1 MDMTLPPPVNRWLE
15 RLDAPA
21 EPFTTAVIEG
31 SARFRREGKGFW
43 LPIEAVMWHELGRH
57 HVVDLRVGIGPVTF
71 VRGLDGYV
79 DGSGFSRISHTLDIG
94 PEVDQASLLFM
105 WSEAILFPAAWADHE
120 DVDWAPLD
128 DDTAAVTFTAPD
140 APVPAEV
147 AFDPDSGM
155 PVRFSAA
162 RFKGVGA
169 AKVEWI
175 VDYGPWQPTEDGAL
189 LPSSATVTWAD
200 EPGPWFRMQLRRANP
215 GADVSAALARGRR
228 LQAEIAADPTRR
240 APGPTHRSSGPKR
253 GA

>member
-1 MDMTLPPPVNRWLE
+1 MSTFLPSPVERWLE

-21 EPFTTAVIEG
+21 TAFTTAVIEG
-31 SARFRREGKGFW
+31 SCRFRREGKGFW

-105 WSEAILFPAAWADHE
+105 WSEAILFPACWADRE
-120 DVDWAPLD
+120 DVAWTPLD
-128 DDTAAVTFTAPD
+128 DDSAAVTFAEPE
-140 APVPAEV
+140 APVPAVV

-155 PVRFSAA
+155 PTRFRAE
-162 RFKGVGA
+162 RFKGMGGARKGVGPA
-169 AKVEWI
+169 RVEWI
-175 VDYGPWQPTEDGAL
+175 VDYGPWQPTEDGV
-189 LPSSATVTWAD
+189 PMPCSATVTWAD
-200 EPGPWFRMQLRRANP
+200 EPGPWFRMQIRRANP
-215 GADVSAALARGRR
+215 GVDTSGALARGRR

-240 APGPTHRSSGPKR
+240 PAGPKR
-253 GA
+253 YT

>member
-1 MDMTLPPPVNRWLE
+1 MSTSLPSPVERWLE

-21 EPFTTAVIEG
+21 TAFTTAVIEG
-31 SARFRREGKGFW
+31 SCRFRREGKGFW

-94 PEVDQASLLFM
+94 PEIDQASLLFM
-105 WSEAILFPAAWADHE
+105 WSEAILFPSAWADRE

-128 DDTAAVTFTAPD
+128 DDSAAVTFTAPD
-140 APVPAEV
+140 APVPAVV
-147 AFDPDSGM
+147 AFDRGSGM
-155 PVRFSAA
+155 PARLSAE

-169 AKVEWI
+169 AKVGWV
-175 VDYGPWQPTEDGAL
+175 VDYGPWEPTEDGVP

-200 EPGPWFRMQLRRANP
+200 EPGPWFRMQIRRANP

-228 LQAEIAADPTRR
+228 LQAEVAADPTRR
-240 APGPTHRSSGPKR
+240 APGPKR
-253 GA
+253 RR